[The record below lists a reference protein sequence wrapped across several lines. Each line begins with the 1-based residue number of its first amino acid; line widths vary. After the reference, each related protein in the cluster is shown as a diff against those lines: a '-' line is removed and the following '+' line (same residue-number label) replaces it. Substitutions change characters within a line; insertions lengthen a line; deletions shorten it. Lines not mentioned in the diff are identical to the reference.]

1 MDITVIG
8 LILIGVF
15 GIFYAVLTWGNNK
28 KTGGNSNNNNTNKQN
43 NNNVNID
50 KKKVVTEVRRKDM
63 FNFIEFNKIV
73 DDMIIQ
79 EKESKY
85 TMVIQCKGINYD
97 LMSEIEQLAVEEG
110 FITFLNTLKSPIQLY
125 VQARAINLKTSLDIY
140 KSRVD
145 DINLK
150 YNESTDRLKKLSN
163 DINTTEVAMRQAT
176 VEREKFANI
185 SEYAQDITKYI
196 EKLSLNK
203 HMLQRKFYVV
213 ISYYKSE
220 VNTTAEFSKR
230 ELHDICYRELYTRA
244 QSLISGL
251 QSCSVSSRVLTSN
264 ELAELLYIS
273 YNRDD
278 EKLLDIKTALDSGFY
293 RMYSTTKDI
302 QEKKKDAME
311 KQIQEEAMNRVEQ
324 AIKTAIASGIIK
336 SEDEMIEEFENTAD
350 IEAIKIIE
358 DTNISDEEKK
368 KIQQVIV
375 DQHNKGIDDRKEERE
390 RVQKA
395 KNAIKNINEA
405 AKKEIVQEETN
416 IEENKEITLEKNSE
430 ELIISKPKVILQG
443 EKVEN
448 KTSNVNS
455 SEDSII

>member
-15 GIFYAVLTWGNNK
+15 GIFYAVFTYGNNK
-28 KTGGNSNNNNTNKQN
+28 KSGGNKK
-43 NNNVNID
+43 ID
-50 KKKVVTEVRRKDM
+50 NFTKKSDVSSSETKKTTADIQRKDM
-63 FNFIEFNKIV
+63 FNFIEFDKIV
-73 DDMIIQ
+73 DDMILQ
-79 EKESKY
+79 EKETKY

-110 FITFLNTLKSPIQLY
+110 FITFLNTLKAPIQIY
-125 VQARAINLKTSLDIY
+125 VQARAIDLKTSLDMY
-140 KSRVD
+140 KGKVD
-145 DINLK
+145 DINRK
-150 YNESTDRLKKLSN
+150 YAESTDKLKKLSN
-163 DINTTEVAMRQAT
+163 DINTTENEMREAT
-176 VEREKFANI
+176 LEREKFSNI
-185 SEYAQDITKYI
+185 SEYAQDITRYV

-220 VNTTAEFSKR
+220 VNTTTEFTKN

-244 QSLISGL
+244 QSIIGGL
-251 QSCSVSSRVLTSN
+251 QSCSVSAKVLTSN

-302 QEKKKDAME
+302 QDKKREAME

-324 AIKTAIASGIIK
+324 AIKAAIANGIIK
-336 SEDEMIEEFENTAD
+336 SEDEMVEEYENAVD

-358 DTNISDEEKK
+358 ETNISDEEKK

-375 DQHNKGIDDRKEERE
+375 DDHNQGIDERQKERE
-390 RVQKA
+390 LRDANKKSSEKDENVETEEKPKLDVQDEK
-395 KNAIKNINEA
+395 I
-405 AKKEIVQEETN
+405 
-416 IEENKEITLEKNSE
+416 NKENSVKN
-430 ELIISKPKVILQG
+430 K
-443 EKVEN
+443 
-448 KTSNVNS
+448 
-455 SEDSII
+455 SEDSIV